1 MKPIKV
7 PRKPNKCHKCGKT
20 TVVKILYGMPTE
32 EAFKLL
38 EQEKLV
44 IGGCCITEKSPDW
57 ACSNCKTEYFKQKN
71 STILSTIFRIFIDN

>member
-1 MKPIKV
+1 MNPIKV
-7 PRKPNKCHKCGKT
+7 TSKPRKCHKCGKT

-44 IGGCCITEKSPDW
+44 ILIVKQNIKSF
-57 ACSNCKTEYFKQKN
+57 SQNETLRY
-71 STILSTIFRIFIDN
+71 

>member
-1 MKPIKV
+1 MNSIKV
-7 PRKPNKCHKCGKT
+7 SRKPRKCHKCGKT
-20 TVVKILYGMPTE
+20 TVVKILYGMLTE

-57 ACSNCKTEYFKQKN
+57 ACTHCKTEYKKFFPK
-71 STILSTIFRIFIDN
+71 

>member
-7 PRKPNKCHKCGKT
+7 PRKPKKFHKCGKT

-44 IGGCCITEKSPDW
+44 ILIVKQNIKSF
-57 ACSNCKTEYFKQKN
+57 SQNETLRY
-71 STILSTIFRIFIDN
+71 

>member
-1 MKPIKV
+1 MNPIKV
-7 PRKPNKCHKCGKT
+7 TSKPRKCHKCDKT

-44 IGGCCITEKSPDW
+44 ILIVKQNIKSF
-57 ACSNCKTEYFKQKN
+57 SQNETLRY
-71 STILSTIFRIFIDN
+71 

>member
-7 PRKPNKCHKCGKT
+7 PRKPRKCPKCGKT

-32 EAFKLL
+32 EALRLL

-57 ACSNCKTEYFKQKN
+57 ACTNCKVEYIKVK
-71 STILSTIFRIFIDN
+71 

>member
-1 MKPIKV
+1 MNPIKV
-7 PRKPNKCHKCGKT
+7 TFKPRKCQKCGKT

-32 EAFKLL
+32 EALRLL

-57 ACSNCKTEYFKQKN
+57 ACTNFKVEYIKVK
-71 STILSTIFRIFIDN
+71 